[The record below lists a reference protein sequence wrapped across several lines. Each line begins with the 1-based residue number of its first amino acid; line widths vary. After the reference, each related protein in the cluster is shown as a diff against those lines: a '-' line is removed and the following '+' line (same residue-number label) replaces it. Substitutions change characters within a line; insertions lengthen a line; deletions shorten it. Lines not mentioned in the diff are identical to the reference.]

1 MEGIEITL
9 DSKQIFNYQLNMDLF
24 GVSIR
29 YKTKNYF
36 VSVHH
41 GLPLETINISSS
53 GDKITDFTPCGWNE
67 LLFCEKK
74 LKDQF
79 VFTNFLKK
87 QIDFGKKFFINKNDE
102 LKFIGNEY
110 FELNMLPNNP
120 QNLYYK
126 MESIKK
132 FGEGDSGKPVYDKRK
147 NLVGILSKVDNNYCY
162 IIPAIYLINS
172 LEKKDNYNIYSIS
185 NYKNIKKINHLKVTN
200 NKIYYSKMMN
210 HINIQTYLMLEGD
223 KNKKALIQLDNLIFK
238 NEKYSIKKDYIKN
251 SFLVENTKN
260 EFSCNSGIILFLKK
274 SQLINI
280 FNFLEFIFSKRRFDI
295 IIDEIKYSLVFN
307 AIN

>member
-1 MEGIEITL
+1 
-9 DSKQIFNYQLNMDLF
+9 
-24 GVSIR
+24 
-29 YKTKNYF
+29 
-36 VSVHH
+36 
-41 GLPLETINISSS
+41 
-53 GDKITDFTPCGWNE
+53 
-67 LLFCEKK
+67 
-74 LKDQF
+74 
-79 VFTNFLKK
+79 
-87 QIDFGKKFFINKNDE
+87 
-102 LKFIGNEY
+102 
-110 FELNMLPNNP
+110 
-120 QNLYYK
+120 
-126 MESIKK
+126 
-132 FGEGDSGKPVYDKRK
+132 
-147 NLVGILSKVDNNYCY
+147 
-162 IIPAIYLINS
+162 
-172 LEKKDNYNIYSIS
+172 
-185 NYKNIKKINHLKVTN
+185 
-200 NKIYYSKMMN
+200 MN